1 MTRARW
7 LRRTAVLSASALYA
21 AAIALVDCSS
31 ATAAADPRPVP
42 TTCAAG
48 GRLVRD
54 GASLRRALRTAE
66 PGDAI
71 RMADG
76 VYRGEFTIT
85 RSGTRRQPISLCG
98 SRDAVLDGGGKALYV
113 LHLNGADWW
122 RLVGFTVRD
131 GKKGV
136 MADRADHDLLAGLRV
151 SGTDEEA
158 IHVRAFSS
166 DNRIVGNTVR
176 DTGRRQPR
184 FGEGIYVG
192 SARNNWCRY
201 TECRPDWSHRNVVV
215 GNDIAR
221 TTAESIDVKEGT
233 AGGVIAGNLLSGAGM
248 THADSWIQV
257 KGNRWLVER
266 NTGRRSPEDG
276 IQTYV
281 HEGWGRRNEFREN
294 RLMVNGAGYGIY
306 IDEERSENVV
316 RCDNAVAGARK
327 GLSNIRCRRR

>member
-7 LRRTAVLSASALYA
+7 MRTTAVLCATALYA
-21 AAIALVDCSS
+21 AAIALVDGSS

-85 RSGTRRQPISLCG
+85 RSGTRGQPISLCG

-113 LHLNGADWW
+113 LHLDGADWW

-136 MADRADHDLLAGLRV
+136 MADRADRNVLAGLLV
-151 SGTDEEA
+151 TGIDEEA
-158 IHVRAFSS
+158 IHLRTFSS
-166 DNRIVGNTVR
+166 DNRVVGNVVR
-176 DTGRRQPR
+176 ATGRRMPR

-192 SARNNWCRY
+192 SAHDNWCRY
-201 TECRPDWSHRNVVV
+201 TDCRPDRSDRNAIA
-215 GNDIAR
+215 GNDIANTR
-221 TTAESIDVKEGT
+221 SESIDIKEGT
-233 AGGVIAGNLLSGAGM
+233 TGGVVARNRLLGRGM
-248 THADSWIQV
+248 THA
-257 KGNRWLVER
+257 
-266 NTGRRSPEDG
+266 
-276 IQTYV
+276 
-281 HEGWGRRNEFREN
+281 
-294 RLMVNGAGYGIY
+294 
-306 IDEERSENVV
+306 
-316 RCDNAVAGARK
+316 
-327 GLSNIRCRRR
+327 